1 MRKMKT
7 GKTGKISRGTDLNC
21 IDFQRRGGDIDS
33 GRTGT
38 IAEMRVTKFL
48 RARKWKSANDYTP
61 KSKI

>member
-1 MRKMKT
+1 MRKKKA
-7 GKTGKISRGTDLNC
+7 GKTGKISKFTELIC

-38 IAEMRVTKFL
+38 IAEMRVTKFQ